1 MKRNS
6 CSSRQQLIVR
16 NELEGSGPN
25 THTYTRAEQKHS
37 TPSDGLGL
45 RLRLDSL
52 TLFRFSLLYLDDL
65 AVGGDLMHWL
75 RQSEPASDWSL
86 SERWT
91 NHRTIRLCKAQ
102 ICPGREVAMFTDSLK
117 LIIQTKRVKLCT
129 NYYN

>member
-1 MKRNS
+1 MNEEKLM
-6 CSSRQQLIVR
+6 QLETTTNCAQRIGGFR
-16 NELEGSGPN
+16 SKH
-25 THTYTRAEQKHS
+25 THTHAEQKHS
-37 TPSDGLGL
+37 TPSDGL